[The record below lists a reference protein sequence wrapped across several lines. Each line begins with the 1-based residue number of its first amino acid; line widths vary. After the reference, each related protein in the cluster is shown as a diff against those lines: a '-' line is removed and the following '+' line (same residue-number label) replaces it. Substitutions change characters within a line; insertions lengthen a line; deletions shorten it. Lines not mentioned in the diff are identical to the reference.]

1 VDKRVYIIP
10 TGALSFK
17 LQANLLA
24 DVIGGTVFNWPYLS
38 SIPADTVIVIGNID
52 MMPLRTPRF
61 IRFKTP
67 MMWRVGR
74 LIKWWPLASPQL

>member
-17 LQANLLA
+17 LQARLLA

-38 SIPADTVIVIGNID
+38 SIPADIVIVIGNID
-52 MMPLRTPRF
+52 MMPV
-61 IRFKTP
+61 
-67 MMWRVGR
+67 W
-74 LIKWWPLASPQL
+74 